1 MLCRNYYFICL
12 KGGNL
17 FKDILERRSLYL
29 FSLLALLFLLASCS
43 TVDTDNSVSRTE
55 DEKIRTSD
63 TSNVLELKAKID
75 ELNNKIYVM
84 NEQMEGL
91 RARLRDEKLP
101 VKTLAK
107 KNTQDL
113 SAEQKIVQEFVGGT
127 AAINKIT
134 HKSTNVMYKN
144 YLSAYE
150 FFKEK
155 QYARSLI
162 AFSSF
167 IDQYPDTVLTDN
179 AYFWLAE
186 SYYQKKEYVLAIQ
199 EYLKI
204 LENFPDGSKAPY
216 AVLKLSNAYE
226 MVGDKTS
233 SEKYKR
239 SLFQKYPKS
248 MAASISISANNF
260 GG

>member
-1 MLCRNYYFICL
+1 M
-12 KGGNL
+12 
-17 FKDILERRSLYL
+17 FKDILRRRSLYL
-29 FSLLALLFLLASCS
+29 FGLLVLSLLLASCS
-43 TVDTDNSVSRTE
+43 SIDTDNSSSKSG
-55 DEKIRTSD
+55 DEKTMTTS
-63 TSNVLELKAKID
+63 SNDNEVLELKAKID
-75 ELNNKIYVM
+75 ELNNRIYVM
-84 NEQMEGL
+84 NEQIEGL

-107 KNTQDL
+107 KNTQPL
-113 SAEQKIVQEFVGGT
+113 STEQKIVQEFVKE
-127 AAINKIT
+127 APQ
-134 HKSTNVMYKN
+134 KSTNVMYKN

-204 LENFPDGSKAPY
+204 LDKFPDGSKAPD
-216 AVLKLSNAYE
+216 ATLKLSNAYQ
-226 MVGDKTS
+226 MIGDKTS

-239 SLFQKYPKS
+239 LLFQKYPKS
-248 MAASISISANNF
+248 MAASASIGANNF